1 MRETGTCIVY
11 PNQNRICIWCCAT
24 RGHTRR
30 LMNFSDVMHA
40 LGMWTQIT
48 RSLAAAAI
56 CAHLVSAAVATVIA
70 MIGGHLDRFV
80 DALRAICQAW

>member
-1 MRETGTCIVY
+1 MYSVLQSQPHLHLVR
-11 PNQNRICIWCCAT
+11 CAT

-30 LMNFSDVMHA
+30 LMNFSDVMHV

-56 CAHLVSAAVATVIA
+56 CAHLVSAAAASVIA
-70 MIGGHLDRFV
+70 LI
-80 DALRAICQAW
+80 